1 MLERLKLLRERE
13 GISQKA
19 LADRIGVSQQSVNKY
34 ENHNVEPDL
43 ETLIRMA
50 DFFGTSVDWLIGR
63 TGGEA
68 PDGTVPAELTA
79 EELRWVETWRRLS
92 RRQKDALAAVAD
104 TYLT

>member
-68 PDGTVPAELTA
+68 PDGHAV
-79 EELRWVETWRRLS
+79 RS
-92 RRQKDALAAVAD
+92 RQKEVGFRAAAVDA
-104 TYLT
+104 